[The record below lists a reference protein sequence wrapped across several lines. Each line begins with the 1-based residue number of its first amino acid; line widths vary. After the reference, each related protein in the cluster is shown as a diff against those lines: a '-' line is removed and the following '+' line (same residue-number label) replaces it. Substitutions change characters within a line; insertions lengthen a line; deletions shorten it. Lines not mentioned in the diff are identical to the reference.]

1 MLAATF
7 RSVLASCATAW
18 LVVGMFSWVAP
29 SVAQPV
35 AQSVNQSVKP
45 PATPSVNE
53 PVTPPVTQPP
63 ADLRQRAEQLWQKHQ
78 VSLILAGAAA
88 GGYLGIWLVR
98 PLWLLKLPSADIAV
112 PWTSWKVPLS
122 GVKWLKYRDRT
133 LNAWVNQHWQT
144 AETEFFQLPT
154 AKDRA
159 IHIALPVELNQQFV
173 EALNGQ
179 VLAPTFA
186 KTPAVLLITGEGG
199 AGKTSL
205 ACQIARLGLH
215 GQLAA
220 HRMLPVLVETEL
232 DDKRSLSEIVR
243 GQLNALTNQREALA
257 PEQVERL
264 LRRKRILVIIDHFS
278 EMSEA
283 TRTQI
288 SPELPD
294 FPAQALVVTSRLDQD
309 LASVPK
315 TALKPLRIEGERLSQ
330 FMDAY
335 LGQRKKR
342 DLFEDED
349 YFDACRRLSR
359 MVGQRNITILLA
371 RLYADQM
378 IEQQEGAGGTL
389 PASVPELMLSYLNQ
403 LNRTIEPANQR
414 DYLAVRQDAQR
425 VAWACLQQTYRP
437 AAAAKTGA
445 KGLLAALATPE
456 AQARLAYLEN
466 RLRLIQTLE
475 PGDRVRIVLDPLAE
489 YLAALCLVEDCSEQP
504 DERWAQFLDSIDPIL
519 ARTND
524 PPEAIQGFLLAVRD
538 CCLLKQTEAQVPD
551 QVPET
556 LASKA
561 GLDPEALRKI
571 EEKRRIRL
579 LISDLS
585 APELEYRIRAAEDL
599 GQRGVAAAMA
609 VPNLLGMVE
618 NPNQSVE
625 ARQAA
630 TRALGELGRCSDSL
644 RHAITPRLLAL
655 LQQDSDELI
664 VRRSLAESLG
674 RMNACKAELIALL
687 TNDEKPLSLRQ
698 GAACA
703 LSLIGAASGESVSM
717 LVVALQGE
725 QVKSIVVWNE
735 SLPEEITLDM
745 VDILA
750 GEFLMGSPPDEVG
763 RDCYAY
769 NFPETE
775 GIDVEAQ
782 HRVAVP
788 AFSMGRYPITQAQWR
803 AVAQLPKV
811 NQDLDP
817 DPANFKGDQRPVEVV
832 SWFDAVEFCDR
843 LSQHTGKSYRLPS
856 ETEWEYAC
864 RAGTTTPFHLGDTL
878 STGFANYDGN
888 YTYGNGVT
896 GLYQQKTSEVGS
908 FGLVNDF
915 GLADMHGNVLEWC
928 LDHWHPSYEGAPTDG
943 SAWITDGDD
952 RYRLLRGG
960 SWGSSPD
967 DCRSAAR
974 LRYARDLRHNHIG
987 FRVVRVSS

>member
-18 LVVGMFSWVAP
+18 LVVGMSPWVAP
-29 SVAQPV
+29 SL
-35 AQSVNQSVKP
+35 AQSEEPPVNE
-45 PATPSVNE
+45 SVNE
-53 PVTPPVTQPP
+53 PVNEPPV
-63 ADLRQRAEQLWQKHQ
+63 DLRQRAEQLWQKHQ
-78 VSLILAGAAA
+78 VSLILAGVGSGAAVV
-88 GGYLGIWLVR
+88 GYLSILGFK
-98 PLWLLKLPSADIAV
+98 PLWLLKLPSEDIAV
-112 PWTSWKVPLS
+112 PWTSWKVPLA
-122 GVKWLKYRDRT
+122 GVKWLKYRDHT

-144 AETEFFQLPT
+144 AEATFFQLTT
-154 AKDRA
+154 AEDRA
-159 IHIALPVELNQQFV
+159 IHIALPVELNRQFV

-179 VLAPTFA
+179 ALAPTFV
-186 KTPAVLLITGEGG
+186 KTPAVLLIAGEGG

-215 GQLAA
+215 RQLAA

-257 PEQVERL
+257 PELLERL
-264 LRRKRILVIIDHFS
+264 LRRKRILVIVDHFS

-283 TRTQI
+283 TRRQI

-294 FPAQALVVTSRLDQD
+294 FPVQALVVTSRLEQD

-315 TALKPLRIEGERLSQ
+315 TVLKPLRIEGGRLSQ

-335 LGQRKKR
+335 LGQRQKR

-359 MVGQRNITILLA
+359 MVGQRNITLLLA

-378 IEQQEGAGGTL
+378 IEQQQGAGGTL

-414 DYLAVRQDAQR
+414 DYLAVQQDAQR

-437 AAAAKTGA
+437 AAAAKAGA
-445 KGLLAALATPE
+445 EGVLAALADPE

-489 YLAALCLVEDCSEQP
+489 YLAALCLVEDCREQP
-504 DERWAQFLDSIDPIL
+504 EERWAQFLNSIDPIL
-519 ARTND
+519 AQTND
-524 PPEAIQGFLLAVRD
+524 LPAAIQGFLLAVRD
-538 CCLLKQTEAQVPD
+538 CCLLKQKEAQVPD
-551 QVPET
+551 QVPEA
-556 LASKA
+556 LARKA
-561 GLDPEALRKI
+561 GLDPEELRKI

-585 APELEYRIRAAEDL
+585 APELEYRIRAADDL

-618 NPNQSVE
+618 NPNQSAE

-644 RHAITPRLLAL
+644 RHDIAPRLLAL
-655 LQQDSDELI
+655 LQQDSDELM
-664 VRRSLAESLG
+664 VRRSLAEALG
-674 RMNACKAELIALL
+674 RMKACKAELLALL
-687 TNDEKPLSLRQ
+687 ANAEQPLSLRQ

-717 LVVALQGE
+717 LMVALQGDQVE
-725 QVKSIVVWNE
+725 TQVKPITVWQE
-735 SLPEEITLDM
+735 PLTAEITLDM
-745 VDILA
+745 VAIPD
-750 GEFLMGSPPDEVG
+750 GDFLMGSPPDEVG
-763 RDCYAY
+763 RDYYAY
-769 NFPETE
+769 NYPETE

-782 HRVAVP
+782 HRVTVS

-803 AVAQLPKV
+803 TVAQLPKV
-811 NQDLDP
+811 NRDLDP

-832 SWFDAVEFCDR
+832 SWSEAVEFCDR
-843 LSQHTGKSYRLPS
+843 LSQHTGKIYRLPS
-856 ETEWEYAC
+856 EAEWEYAC
-864 RAGTTTPFHLGDTL
+864 RAGTTTPFHLGNTL
-878 STGFANYDGN
+878 STDLANYDGN
-888 YTYGNGVT
+888 YTYGDGVT
-896 GLYQQKTSEVGS
+896 GLYRQKTSEVGS
-908 FGLVNDF
+908 FGLVNAF

-960 SWGSSPD
+960 SWYNYPD
-967 DCRSAAR
+967 YCRSANR
-974 LRYARDLRHNHIG
+974 GRNARDYRDNNLG
-987 FRVVRVSS
+987 FRVVCASS